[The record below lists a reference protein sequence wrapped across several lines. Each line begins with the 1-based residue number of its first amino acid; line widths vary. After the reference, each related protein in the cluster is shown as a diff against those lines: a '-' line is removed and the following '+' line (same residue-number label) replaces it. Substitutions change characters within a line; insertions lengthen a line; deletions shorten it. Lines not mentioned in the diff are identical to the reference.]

1 MMTPQSVV
9 RKMVANHD
17 CLHEELI
24 QDHSLQLTELETKSR
39 YKEQSIMEIK
49 EDLKEL
55 NNKLD
60 ILTAD
65 VNKVIRKS
73 ESTDS
78 KLEKRVETLET
89 KIHVYETFFKET
101 KEDND
106 KRNNKI
112 IAIAAVTATVIG
124 ILIKFI

>member
-1 MMTPQSVV
+1 MTPQSVV
-9 RKMVANHD
+9 RKMGVNHD

-49 EDLKEL
+49 EDLKEV

-89 KIHVYETFFKET
+89 KIGVYETFFKET

-106 KRNNKI
+106 KRTNKI
-112 IAIAAVTATVIG
+112 IALAAVIAAVIG